1 MKFSNYNIFAN
12 WNNFYIGI
20 NLISGRKIV
29 LLIED
34 YKLYKS
40 QNINTIKQYNDILYE
55 NLVACGF
62 IINEE
67 DNEFSKLIH
76 KRNQEVFY
84 NNNSYRLTILPTLEC
99 NFRCW
104 YCYEKHI
111 QGRMTLDVSEKVKKY
126 VNYIIENTPIFNF
139 QLDWFGGE
147 PLLYFNEVVYPISQ
161 YIKELTGK
169 RNIQFSNSMTTNGY
183 LINNDTINKL
193 NEIKLNAFQ
202 ITLDG
207 YREVHDK
214 NRRPVKQSGSYREII
229 QNINKIC
236 SSVSGANVT
245 LRINYTNKTI
255 SDIHKIIDDIDIV
268 NRKKIG
274 ISLQRIWQTIDKE
287 DDAGSGLEEEINLI
301 KEKGIFIQHNTFNYN
316 KGCICYADSVRQS
329 VVNYDGSLFKCTAR
343 DFANLNYAVGYID
356 DDGKPIWNNNY
367 YKHFLKAPFDNDEC
381 KKCEYAPA
389 CLGVC
394 SQKYIESGEGFLQKH
409 CNKKDCKI
417 TIENDLLNSL
427 YDYIDNQING

>member
-1 MKFSNYNIFAN
+1 M
-12 WNNFYIGI
+12 
-20 NLISGRKIV
+20 SGRKIV

-34 YKLYKS
+34 YKLYTS
-40 QNINTIKQYNDILYE
+40 QDINAIKQQNNILYE

-76 KRNQEVFY
+76 RRNQEVFY

-111 QGRMTLDVSEKVKKY
+111 QGRMTLEVSEKVKKY
-126 VNYIIENTPIFNF
+126 VDYIIENTPIFNF

-147 PLLYFNEVVYPISQ
+147 PLLYFNEVVYRISQ
-161 YIKELTGK
+161 YVKGLTEE

-183 LINNDTINKL
+183 LINDDTIEKL
-193 NEIKLNAFQ
+193 NEIKLNTFQ

-214 NRRPVKQSGSYREII
+214 NRHPVKQSGSYHEII

-236 SSVSGANVT
+236 SFVSDANIT
-245 LRINYTNKTI
+245 IRINYTNKSI
-255 SDIHKIIDDIDIV
+255 ADIHKIIDDIDIDH
-268 NRKKIG
+268 RKKIG
-274 ISLQRIWQTIDKE
+274 ISLQRVWQTIDKE
-287 DDAGSGLEEEINLI
+287 DDTQSELEAEISLI
-301 KEKGIFIQHNTFNYN
+301 KEKGVFIRHNTFKYN
-316 KGCICYADSVRQS
+316 RGCICYADSVRQS

-343 DFANLNYAVGYID
+343 DFADLNHSVGYID
-356 DDGKPIWNNNY
+356 NDGKPIWNNNY

-381 KKCEYAPA
+381 KKCKYAPA

-394 SQKYIESGEGFLQKH
+394 SQKYIESGEDFLQTH
-409 CNKKDCKI
+409 CNKNECKI